1 MTPDLL
7 MGIDPGKSGGIAL
20 LTLQG
25 EFVEAFPMPET
36 ERDTA
41 EIFTEFGPRI
51 SVCAIERLQ
60 PMFKTS
66 KVAMFKLGQSYGF
79 LRGLLIVLQIRFE
92 EIRPQVWQKGLACLS
107 GGKKAVTR
115 ARAQQLWPKQKIT
128 NKTADSLLIAEY
140 LRRTLK

>member
-1 MTPDLL
+1 
-7 MGIDPGKSGGIAL
+7 
-20 LTLQG
+20 
-25 EFVEAFPMPET
+25 MPET

-41 EIFTEFGPRI
+41 DILSEFGPRI
-51 SVCAIERLQ
+51 AVCAIERLQ

-79 LRGLLIVLQIRFE
+79 LRGLLIVQQIRFE

-140 LRRTLK
+140 MRRNLK